1 MINMSQVQYPN
12 DRVDITGTEHPT
24 VGENI
29 RNGSKKITFNSQS
42 ERDDAIRALN
52 ISQTELK
59 NFILNMFTGSEGVWG
74 GAGVYRFSEDDKQKI
89 KNWLDS

>member
-29 RNGSKKITFNSQS
+29 RNGSKKITINSQS
-42 ERDDAIRALN
+42 ERDDALKALN
-52 ISQTELK
+52 ITQVHLK
-59 NFILNMFTGSEGVWG
+59 NFILNMLTGSNGVWG
-74 GAGVYRFSEDDKQKI
+74 GHGSSGFSEDDKQKI

>member
-29 RNGSKKITFNSQS
+29 RNGSKRLIITTQNQRT
-42 ERDDAIRALN
+42 EAYNALEMSPN
-52 ISQTELK
+52 TLK
-59 NFILNMFTGSEGVWG
+59 TFILNMLTGKTALWG
-74 GAGVYRFSEDDKQKI
+74 GTGTTGFTDGDKQKI

>member
-29 RNGSKKITFNSQS
+29 RNGSKKIIINSQS
-42 ERDDAIRALN
+42 ERTSAYTALQM
-52 ISQTELK
+52 SPTTLK
-59 NFILNMFTGSEGVWG
+59 KFILNMLTGQNGVWG
-74 GAGVYRFSEDDKQKI
+74 GTGTLGFTEDDKQKI
-89 KNWLDS
+89 KNWLNS

>member
-29 RNGSKKITFNSQS
+29 RNGSKKITFNSQG
-42 ERDDAIRALN
+42 ERNDAINSLG
-52 ISQTELK
+52 ISQASLK
-59 NFILNMFTGSEGVWG
+59 NFILNMLTGSEGVWG
-74 GAGVYRFSEDDKQKI
+74 GAGSLGFSEDDKQKI